1 MTHHMWKLLV
11 LAILGW
17 ALPLAAQDSSSIRA
31 ALASQDYTQALALSK
46 QAFANVSSAGDATAL
61 THSILG
67 SAPADQIPPLV
78 VAAIDGNPDLR
89 EVIINAAI
97 DGASKEVAAA
107 ILAEVAGA
115 DGKHIAD
122 GEDTVPG
129 KYPVEAPPPVIGYV
143 PINEVLTMPWF
154 NPANSIGV
162 VVIVSP
168 STPSTK

>member
-122 GEDTVPG
+122 GKYTVPG